1 MVEAVPSVSV
11 CVCVCVCVFPMHPP
25 SEQLGVVWSSI
36 SICLPWHAFQ
46 LSKRTECRVTETTQQ
61 SRDTPPRRP
70 PVLVGSPRSSSR
82 RREPMLLS
90 AILMLPAAVET
101 CPKWCSSWQC
111 DGSMWCSSGKIPAPC
126 RKRCQQE
133 GSSADVTGPHV
144 VAVFKTARSGSTWF
158 ASLLQSTLHLT
169 MDHEIVHYHEVEKLV
184 AFLASEPG
192 WAIGSSLTAKMRA
205 QLLQGGSLTVNP
217 KNTPCV
223 NWTNVVAGV
232 PRVHVVAF
240 ERCNTVKHAI
250 SYLRTPAVAK
260 ACGGV
265 KSKNCTTKPAPQ
277 AFNASEFRNA
287 IVCAYERSALAQ
299 HAAASTG
306 LPVNNVTYESL
317 QRDQVGVLT
326 RFARAGLGSLTS
338 RRALTA
344 KTGSDD
350 VSSLVLNP
358 GELRKV
364 LELHPCLLEQWD
376 DLAAGRC
383 LRCPNPW
390 PEVKCD
396 RQRFQ
401 QYALKAPALSFE
413 DCSAHSDTFRHG
425 LKLEV

>member
-1 MVEAVPSVSV
+1 
-11 CVCVCVCVFPMHPP
+11 
-25 SEQLGVVWSSI
+25 
-36 SICLPWHAFQ
+36 
-46 LSKRTECRVTETTQQ
+46 VTM
-61 SRDTPPRRP
+61 
-70 PVLVGSPRSSSR
+70 G
-82 RREPMLLS
+82 
-90 AILMLPAAVET
+90 T
-101 CPKWCSSWQC
+101 CPEWCSRWQC
-111 DGSMWCSSGKIPAPC
+111 DGSMWCSSGKTPAPC
-126 RKRCQQE
+126 DGCKDSE
-133 GSSADVTGPHV
+133 GSSSALVGAAQHRSAGPHV

-158 ASLLQSTLHLT
+158 ASLLQLTLHLT
-169 MDHEIVHYHEVEKLV
+169 MDHEIVHSGEVKE

-326 RFARAGLGSLTS
+326 RFARAGLGSLSS
-338 RRALTA
+338 RRTLTA

-376 DLAAGRC
+376 DLDAGRC

-390 PEVKCD
+390 PEVKCE

-401 QYALKAPALSFE
+401 RYAFGAPALSLE
-413 DCSAHSDTFRHG
+413 GLQCAPDAHSDTLGMARWAF
-425 LKLEV
+425 